1 MEICYIL
8 LLWLRMWRL
17 KSQINRGKQCSF
29 YGNKIIVSILYNTC
43 EHSKGHAKPKWG
55 GLFPLFALCVM
66 SDVLHYTQTPLWF
79 FLRTAGSCTQVID
92 NLKLLLS
99 HSNPY
104 LPLKKFTNHP
114 LKLKPCIPFTIP
126 DIIQQE
132 TNLYCVLV
140 HVLGVF
146 V

>member
-1 MEICYIL
+1 MLIL
-8 LLWLRMWRL
+8 WQQNY
-17 KSQINRGKQCSF
+17 S
-29 YGNKIIVSILYNTC
+29 VSILYNTC
-43 EHSKGHAKPKWG
+43 EHRKGHAKPKWR

-66 SDVLHYTQTPLWF
+66 SDVVHYTQTTLWF
-79 FLRTAGSCTQVID
+79 FLRTAGSCTQVIN

-114 LKLKPCIPFTIP
+114 LKLKPCITFTIP

-140 HVLGVF
+140 HVLRVF
-146 V
+146 VYYVIKSSPLFHKLQYSIWKYS